1 MGRAIVRN
9 QVQQFLSSK
18 NITNVGKIYAA
29 RPIIVDDADYD
40 LNMSNW
46 LWEQQGLPDSGSG
59 AVLIVNIPSS
69 HRERRAITGRTGD
82 NDTFVHQVVVEVFFA
97 NTGSTDPN
105 DTQGVQAQADHD
117 ALMDTLVVTMRSD
130 FSMGNPQQIWSAGEF
145 QAGVDVEQHEPFTN
159 DPDGPTIFIVSTL
172 RFEVWEW
179 LAGIPTQQG

>member
-9 QVQQFLSSK
+9 QIQTFLQGKQF
-18 NITNVGKIYAA
+18 TNVGKIYAA

-46 LWEQQGLPDSGSG
+46 LWEQQGLPDSGSA
-59 AVLIVNIPSS
+59 AVLIVNLPSS

-82 NDTFVHQVVVEVFFA
+82 NDTFVHQAVVEVFFA
-97 NTGSTDPN
+97 NTGGTDPD
-105 DTQGVQAQADHD
+105 DTQGVQAQKDHD
-117 ALMDTLVVTMRSD
+117 ALMDALVVALRSD
-130 FSMGNPQQIWSAGEF
+130 FSIGNPQQIWSAGEF

-159 DPDGPTIFIVSTL
+159 PEDPTVFIVSTV

-179 LAGIPTQQG
+179 LAGIPGQQG